1 MTLKKIMLWG
11 WMEADQRRAVT
22 AFEARGRA
30 EVVEWVA
37 DADFS
42 EKSYITFLYNQ
53 PDWGSFVLDK
63 DVEPLN
69 AYELIKFMDMFS
81 REKRSRGLDVHELLN
96 IAKNYFRYFV
106 WLLSFKKIDVVLF
119 SVMPIIGLDY
129 VCYLAARRLNVE
141 TVMCYQSLFPN
152 RFFFAR
158 ELEDFGIFS
167 GVSSEILGAPPAID
181 WGYKKDLFYMKG
193 QVIKSRRINPSY
205 RLLKDFLRYGIRKS
219 KKPMRF
225 SGAFEN
231 YTQAKEFDENYK
243 RYAKKQTDLDLTVDF
258 VYFPLH
264 LQPELTTTGMGGA
277 FSDQLDAIE
286 VLSEMMPPG
295 WKVYVK
301 ENPKQGFEQRGAE
314 FFNRI
319 RSLAN
324 VEYLSKEVNTY
335 ALMEHS
341 RFVATITGTAGW
353 EAITGGKPALVF
365 GLAWY
370 AQMPG
375 VVRYEKGLSV
385 NAILSQPCDQ
395 DLQKAC
401 YSGIY
406 QKTRLG
412 IIDGVYTSIHSDY
425 DPSQNVQ
432 NLANFLEEVVC

>member
-1 MTLKKIMLWG
+1 MLWG
-11 WMEADQRRAVT
+11 WMEADQRQAVV
-22 AFEARGRA
+22 AFQQCGIA

-42 EKSYITFLYNQ
+42 EKSYIGFLYNQ
-53 PDWGSFVLDK
+53 PDWGRFVLNK
-63 DVEPLN
+63 NIEPLS
-69 AYELIKFMDMFS
+69 AAELIKFMDMFS

-96 IAKNYFRYFV
+96 IAKNYFRYFI
-106 WLLSFKKIDVVLF
+106 WLITSKKIDHVLF

-129 VCYLAARRLNVE
+129 VCYLAARRLNVD

-152 RFFFAR
+152 RFFFVH

-167 GVSSEILGAPPAID
+167 GVSSRSLGASPEID

-193 QVIKSRRINPSY
+193 QVIKNRRISPSY
-205 RLLKDFLRYGIRKS
+205 RLLKDFFRYGIRKS

-231 YTQAKEFDENYK
+231 FTQAKEFDVNYK
-243 RYAKKQTDLDLTVDF
+243 RYAKQQIDLDLSVNF

-264 LQPELTTTGMGGA
+264 LQPELTTTGMGGD

-286 VLSEMMPPG
+286 TLSEMLPFG

-301 ENPKQGFEQRGAE
+301 ENPKQGFEQRGVE
-314 FFNRI
+314 FFHRV

-335 ALMEHS
+335 ALMEHC

-375 VVRYEKGLSV
+375 VVRYKKGLLIE
-385 NAILSQPCDQ
+385 AILNASCDQ
-395 DLQKAC
+395 ESQKIC
-401 YSGIY
+401 YEEIFK
-406 QKTRLG
+406 KTRVG
-412 IIDGVYTSIHSDY
+412 IIDGVYTAIHENY
-425 DPSQNVQ
+425 DASKNSQN
-432 NLANFLEEVVC
+432 LENFLKEIVS